1 MICESCNK
9 DKEDVRFESFTETN
23 ICDKCGNE
31 DSINCFSGLCSTCD
45 RKEIEEKFEGLQ
57 EENNEIR
64 GKIAIL
70 IADLKPKIQTKLL
83 KLIGELVNIEI
94 EMEQECNQ

>member
-1 MICESCNK
+1 MITK
-9 DKEDVRFESFTETN
+9 IVGK
-23 ICDKCGNE
+23 CDKCGNE